1 MDYIYIVP
9 HVLVML
15 VFSITLRIKNEMF
28 KKERIER
35 IAAFKRIDSDGSVGM
50 EKDGDESLNTL
61 VGRNLYIE
69 RMMNSQMI
77 GSYLAVSF
85 FSAGGIYGNT
95 STGLLLLPSIGVFL
109 LFANVIFLG
118 EEQVFRVIKQR
129 KLERLSERYPS
140 LMCVRKVGSKWYYRY
155 LLLLVVVG
163 GLNFAIF
170 YAAAVVFY

>member
-15 VFSITLRIKNEMF
+15 VFSITLRIKNKMF

-35 IAAFKRIDSDGSVGM
+35 IAAFKRIDSDESVGM

-77 GSYLAVSF
+77 GSYLAVIF
-85 FSAGGIYGNT
+85 FSA
-95 STGLLLLPSIGVFL
+95 GLLLLPSIGVFL

-140 LMCVRKVGSKWYYRY
+140 LMRVRKVGSKWYYRY

>member
-35 IAAFKRIDSDGSVGM
+35 IATFKRIDSDGGVGM

-77 GSYLAVSF
+77 GS
-85 FSAGGIYGNT
+85 
-95 STGLLLLPSIGVFL
+95 
-109 LFANVIFLG
+109 
-118 EEQVFRVIKQR
+118 
-129 KLERLSERYPS
+129 
-140 LMCVRKVGSKWYYRY
+140 
-155 LLLLVVVG
+155 
-163 GLNFAIF
+163 
-170 YAAAVVFY
+170 